1 MSEDEMTERRRANLR
16 RLSDEAGGVSAIARA
31 ANKSIQQISAM
42 LLGSKSFGPRVARD
56 LEARLG
62 LPERSLDAPAPN
74 FVLPAGTAEKID
86 PTPGYV
92 RITAL
97 EVRKE
102 YNLMRIKELSK
113 IRLMECKEDWLY
125 EQSLSTSQPKA
136 LKLLTAPSD
145 NMEPE
150 ILQGGSVVV
159 DISQDSFTAN
169 GIYAMT
175 YQGSAFIYR
184 VQLNPDGTAY
194 FLSDNPKY
202 EKMVVKDLSNIVIV
216 GRCIGCCNTHSL

>member
-1 MSEDEMTERRRANLR
+1 MSDDEMTERRRANLR

-62 LPERSLDAPAPN
+62 LPERSLDAPSPN
-74 FVLPAGTAEKID
+74 FVLPPEAAEKID
-86 PTPGYV
+86 HTPGYV

-125 EQSLSTSQPKA
+125 EQALSTSQPKA
-136 LKLLTAPSD
+136 LKLFTAPSD

-150 ILQGGSVVV
+150 ILQGGSVVI
-159 DISQDSFTAN
+159 DISQNAFTAN

-184 VQLNPDGTAY
+184 IQLNPDGTVY
-194 FLSDNPKY
+194 FLSDNPRY
-202 EKMVVKDLSNIVIV
+202 EKMVVKDTSNIVIV
-216 GRCIGCCNTHSL
+216 GRCVGCCNTHSL

>member
-1 MSEDEMTERRRANLR
+1 MAEDIAEIRRTNLR
-16 RLSDEAGGVSAIARA
+16 RIADEIGGRA
-31 ANKSIQQISAM
+31 ALARRTGKTLSHICGMLNGDKS
-42 LLGSKSFGPRVARD
+42 LGPTVARD
-56 LEARLG
+56 IETKLNM
-62 LPERSLDAPAPN
+62 PPMSLDQPDSD
-74 FVLPAGTAEKID
+74 FVAE
-86 PTPGYV
+86 PTKVPEPTGYV

-102 YNLMRIKELSK
+102 YNLMRIQELSK

-159 DISQDSFTAN
+159 DISQNTFTAN

-184 VQLNPDGTAY
+184 IQMNPDGTVY

-202 EKMVVKDLSNIVIV
+202 EKMVVKDTSNIVIV
-216 GRCIGCCNTHSL
+216 GRCVGCCNTHSL

>member
-16 RLSDEAGGVSAIARA
+16 RISDEAGGVSAIARA

-74 FVLPAGTAEKID
+74 FVLPPEAAEKID
-86 PTPGYV
+86 HTPGYV

-150 ILQGGSVVV
+150 ILQGGSVVI

-202 EKMVVKDLSNIVIV
+202 EKMVVKDLSSIVIV
-216 GRCIGCCNTHSL
+216 GRCVGCCNTHSL

>member
-1 MSEDEMTERRRANLR
+1 MSEDVAEIRRANLR
-16 RLSDEAGGVSAIARA
+16 QIAESVGGRA
-31 ANKSIQQISAM
+31 ALARKTGKTLSHICGMLNGDKS
-42 LLGSKSFGPRVARD
+42 LGPTVARD
-56 LEARLG
+56 IENKLNM
-62 LPERSLDAPAPN
+62 PPMSLDQKEMDRKM
-74 FVLPAGTAEKID
+74 VIGSL
-86 PTPGYV
+86 GYV

-102 YNLMRIKELSK
+102 YNLLRIQELSK

-125 EQSLSTSQPKA
+125 EQSLSTSQPNA
-136 LKLLTAPSD
+136 LKLFTAPSD

-184 VQLNPDGTAY
+184 VQLNPDGTVY
-194 FLSDNPKY
+194 LLSDNPKY
-202 EKMVVKDLSNIVIV
+202 QQMIIKDLSNIVIV
-216 GRCIGCCNTHSL
+216 GRCVGCCNTHSL